1 MSIFFNVPKF
11 KTLLVQQAYA
21 VNVLNQCRSILW
33 GWGWPIKFNIPQ
45 NNWWIVTRW
54 PFYCIPQIL
63 CGYTQ
68 NCWSYS
74 YASGPTFFFNLF
86 IFKALCSQMECLFRH
101 NIFLCRSWRRSA
113 NIKEVQYI
121 FYRIAFRAVST
132 VVLLENNKHT
142 K

>member
-86 IFKALCSQMECLFRH
+86 FS
-101 NIFLCRSWRRSA
+101 NFLKKKKFNFPPYRIGIVFASGTPVSA
-113 NIKEVQYI
+113 QYI
-121 FYRIAFRAVST
+121 SVSELT
-132 VVLLENNKHT
+132 PLGQY
-142 K
+142 